1 MIGNLFLVRQVPG
14 SLVSVLLPP
23 AELQVPPRTQP
34 RPRVPRGGPALTLL
48 AGGPSAGLA
57 GAGAACPGGKG
68 QQ

>member
-1 MIGNLFLVRQVPG
+1 MTGNLFLLRQVTG

-23 AELQVPPRTQP
+23 AELQFPPRTQP
-34 RPRVPRGGPALTLL
+34 RLWVPRGGPALTPL

-57 GAGAACPGGKG
+57 GAGAACPDGKG